1 MCKIK
6 TAVFGGTFN
15 PIHNGHIA
23 IAECI
28 MQSGLV
34 DELWLLVTPCN
45 PWKEGKALM
54 PDELRLKMAS
64 DAVAHIPGAKASDFE
79 FTLPIPSFSVNT
91 LKALKESYP
100 DREFILVIGAD
111 NWCHFHKWKDYEY
124 ILENHRIMVYPR
136 TGSPIPDKTTN
147 GVIIIDSPQIDISS
161 TMILNRLKDG
171 LPVEDYVPLNV
182 LEELQRMPKC
192 PPSCQ

>member
-1 MCKIK
+1 MEKIR
-6 TAVFGGTFN
+6 TVIFGGSFD
-15 PIHNGHIA
+15 PIHVGHLSLA
-23 IAECI
+23 SEVVA
-28 MQSGLV
+28 SGLAGEV
-34 DELWLLVTPCN
+34 WFLVSPQNPHKEACRLSDENVRMQMVRLAI
-45 PWKEGKALM
+45 EGNEKF
-54 PDELRLKMAS
+54 
-64 DAVAHIPGAKASDFE
+64 KASDFE
-79 FTLPIPSFSVNT
+79 FTLPSPSFSVNT

-111 NWCHFHKWKDYEY
+111 NWCDFHKWKDYEY

-147 GVIIIDSPQIDISS
+147 GVIIIDSPLIDISS